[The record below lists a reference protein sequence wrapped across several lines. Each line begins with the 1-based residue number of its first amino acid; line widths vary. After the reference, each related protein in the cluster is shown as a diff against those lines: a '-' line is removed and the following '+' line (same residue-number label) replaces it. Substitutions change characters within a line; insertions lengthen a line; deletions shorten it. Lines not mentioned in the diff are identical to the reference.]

1 MTGVP
6 PPTLVTRKTC
16 PIKVELTVTPYIE
29 IVLTLGPSLL
39 GVTFDIVSM
48 TTKVEFPTTTKLNM
62 ADTSSCE
69 VEFDVDVGAGLTSIE
84 ALKGTITL
92 VGTDG
97 ICGDAP
103 DDAYVP
109 DLSSL

>member
-48 TTKVEFPTTTKLNM
+48 TTKVEFPTTTKLNV

-69 VEFDVDVGAGLTSIE
+69 VEFDVDVGAVFFNPPLQLRDGLWVTS
-84 ALKGTITL
+84 AN
-92 VGTDG
+92 
-97 ICGDAP
+97 A
-103 DDAYVP
+103 
-109 DLSSL
+109 